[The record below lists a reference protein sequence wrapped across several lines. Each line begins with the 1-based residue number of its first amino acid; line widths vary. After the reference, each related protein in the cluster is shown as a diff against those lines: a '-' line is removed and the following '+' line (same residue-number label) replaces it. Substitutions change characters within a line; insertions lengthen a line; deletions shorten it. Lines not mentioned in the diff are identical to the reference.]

1 MTKKKIILMAS
12 GSGSNVQQIYEYFK
26 NSDAVEIAM
35 IITNKQNAGVISRM
49 EYAKIPILW
58 IPKQYL
64 NSEEFIE
71 LLKSADLIVLAGF
84 LLKIPEKMAQVFD
97 KKIVNIH
104 PSLLPKYGGKGMY
117 GHYVHE
123 AVIQNN
129 EKQSGITIHFVNQH
143 YDEGQIIAQFHCEIN
158 DSDTPETLS
167 KKIQNLEHLHFPKTI
182 EKILF
187 GIF

>member
-58 IPKQYL
+58 ITKQYL

>member
-129 EKQSGITIHFVNQH
+129 EKQSGITIHFVNQN